1 MPAAEVPAN
10 GVLVARLRAAGCV
23 FAEDEAALLS
33 AAATSAED
41 LARMADQ
48 RVRGM
53 PLEHVVGWAEFCG
66 LRIAVDPGV
75 FIPRRRT
82 EFLVIEAVSL
92 AAGHGSDERPAVLVD
107 LCCGAA
113 AIGVAVAVAL
123 AGTGLVSPELHF
135 ADLDPA
141 AVACAMRNVPAGS
154 AVYQGDLYEPLPD
167 SLRGRV
173 SLLLANVPYVP
184 TAELSLLPAEARL
197 HELPMAL
204 DGGADGLDLL
214 RRVAAEARRWLAPG
228 GYLLSET
235 SQRQAA
241 AAAAVLASARLT
253 ATVATSAE
261 FGATVVI
268 GQRP

>member
-1 MPAAEVPAN
+1 MAAAEIPAD

-23 FAEDEAALLS
+23 FAEDEAALLT
-33 AAATSAED
+33 AAAASAED
-41 LARMADQ
+41 LTRMADQ
-48 RVRGM
+48 RVLGM

-66 LRIAVDPGV
+66 RRIAVDPAV

-82 EFLVIEAVSL
+82 EFLVAEAVSL
-92 AAGHGSDERPAVLVD
+92 AARHGPVEQPAVLAD

-113 AIGVAVAVAL
+113 AIGVAVATAL
-123 AGTGLVSPELHF
+123 AGAGLASPELHF

-141 AVACAMRNVPAGS
+141 AVACAKRNVPAGS
-154 AVYQGDLYEPLPD
+154 SVYQGDLYEPLPD

-184 TAELSLLPAEARL
+184 SAELSLLPAEARL

-204 DGGADGLDLL
+204 DGGADGLALL
-214 RRVAAEARRWLAPG
+214 RRVAVEAADWLAPG

-241 AAAAVLASARLT
+241 TAAAVLGAAGLSAD
-253 ATVATSAE
+253 VATSAE